1 MALILIGES
10 EEVNVAVQLNLSVV
24 NAEREGGEREGGGEG
39 EEREEIGRAHV

>member
-24 NAEREGGEREGGGEG
+24 NAEREGGERKEGIEG
-39 EEREEIGRAHV
+39 DQWEEREDT